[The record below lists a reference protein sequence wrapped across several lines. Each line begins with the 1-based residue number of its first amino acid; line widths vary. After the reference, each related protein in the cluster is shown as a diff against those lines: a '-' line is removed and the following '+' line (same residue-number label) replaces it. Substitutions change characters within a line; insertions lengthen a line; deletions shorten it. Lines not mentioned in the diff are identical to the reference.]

1 MVWKCISYAGVGR
14 IVFIEETMTT
24 AMYKQLLANNL
35 RQSAC
40 EMGLEEFI
48 LIQDNDPKH
57 TSRLVSNWLDEKEI
71 QVLDWPLQSP
81 DLTPIEAVWA
91 LVKCKLAQFGKL
103 KKDELKEK
111 IKEIWY
117 NIPVNL
123 IQKYVNSFQKRCL
136 EVYKAKGYNTKY

>member
-1 MVWKCISYAGVGR
+1 
-14 IVFIEETMTT
+14 MTVVV
-24 AMYKQLLANNL
+24 YKQLLANNL

-40 EMGLEEFI
+40 EIGLKEFI
-48 LIQDNDPKH
+48 LMQDNDPKYIL
-57 TSRLVSNWLDEKEI
+57 RFVSNWLDDKDI
-71 QVLDWPLQSP
+71 QVLDWLQKSP
-81 DLTPIEAVWA
+81 DLNPIEAVLA
-91 LVKCKLAQFGKL
+91 LVKYKLVQIGKF

-136 EVYKAKGYNTKY
+136 EVFKTKGYNTKY